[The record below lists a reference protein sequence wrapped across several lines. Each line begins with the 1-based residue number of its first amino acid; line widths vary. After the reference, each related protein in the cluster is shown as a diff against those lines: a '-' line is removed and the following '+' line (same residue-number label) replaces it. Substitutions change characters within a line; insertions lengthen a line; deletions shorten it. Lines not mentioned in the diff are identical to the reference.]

1 MTETA
6 TAVATGSADA
16 PEGGFFSR
24 ELGKILPHAQHAEAD
39 VSAWAADV
47 SAALRDHAATVLR
60 GTADAMDVL
69 KLIDPAD
76 AELFAAAEAL
86 VPRLL
91 GMAESAARIAGAA
104 LKSG

>member
-1 MTETA
+1 MTEIT
-6 TAVATGSADA
+6 
-16 PEGGFFSR
+16 PEPAQPGAGFFGR

-39 VSAWAADV
+39 AAAFAADV
-47 SAALRDHAATVLR
+47 STALRDHAATVLR

-69 KLIDPAD
+69 RLIDPAD
-76 AELFAAAEAL
+76 AALFAEAEAL